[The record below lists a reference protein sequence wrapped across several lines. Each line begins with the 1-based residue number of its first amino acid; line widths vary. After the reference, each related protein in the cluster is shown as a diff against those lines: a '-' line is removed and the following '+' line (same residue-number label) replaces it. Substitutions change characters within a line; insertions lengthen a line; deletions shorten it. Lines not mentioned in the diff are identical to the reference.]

1 MLLYWCDNQLR
12 NMRTDTSVWKVCD
25 DRDYCTLDYQPRFN
39 KRSAERQHV
48 DNVAVAVFV
57 FLWKI

>member
-1 MLLYWCDNQLR
+1 
-12 NMRTDTSVWKVCD
+12 MRTDTSAWKVCD
-25 DRDYCTLDYQPRFN
+25 ERDYCTLDYQPRFN